1 MFFGGKTGRIGSFG
15 KKEDKDMF
23 EQVKAFFVE
32 KTGVPANEI
41 CPETELTELGMDSMS
56 LIMVINDFEDAFGV
70 SISDRELENLH
81 TVGDIAKLVER

>member
-1 MFFGGKTGRIGSFG
+1 
-15 KKEDKDMF
+15 MF

-81 TVGDIAKLVER
+81 TVGDIAQLVKK